1 MVLWLSK
8 EIIALIGWFN
18 RCKWNPI
25 SMKPAIAVKYDR
37 AFLQIIDPEKTT
49 LMHKEPV
56 ALEEKENCKQLY
68 IKTE

>member
-1 MVLWLSK
+1 
-8 EIIALIGWFN
+8 
-18 RCKWNPI
+18 
-25 SMKPAIAVKYDR
+25 MKPAIAVKYDR
-37 AFLQIIDPEKTT
+37 AFLQIIDPEKAT